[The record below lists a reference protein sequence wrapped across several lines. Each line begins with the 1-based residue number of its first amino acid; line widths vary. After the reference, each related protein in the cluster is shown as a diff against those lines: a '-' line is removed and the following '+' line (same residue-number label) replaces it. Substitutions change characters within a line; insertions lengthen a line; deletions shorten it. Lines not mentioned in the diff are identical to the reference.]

1 MNKIL
6 TNSHCLL
13 AAAAILAAIVPAG
26 AEEVYQL
33 PLANPSFTE
42 GVTGS
47 GVPSGWSKYGGAG
60 RDQELEIVDGPDGGK
75 ALLIADGDR
84 NAEVGVNQSFEL
96 KGGQTYRVTLKA
108 CRVEG
113 ASTGGSY
120 VQFRFLPS
128 NQIVQ
133 RGLSASSTKRFSEV
147 SVLGSAPPDTT
158 KGIIYLYTHAGPT
171 PKVIVTDVKLE
182 GGFPPPP
189 PPPPPPVPPQYDKL
203 KDLHLDIPLVKGA
216 KPAVVIVAPAS
227 GVYQSAAQAVQLQ
240 IEKNTGVKVPI
251 LSDDAPQAAVP
262 ITGNLIVLGNRSTN
276 KTINALYDLYY
287 CLADLKYPGPE
298 GYIIR
303 TSHNPFGNGYGL
315 VIVGGSDPAGVDR
328 GAKALVAVLAE
339 IPARQGEL
347 AIGWTMQTKLGKG
360 LNPPTDVRE
369 FKTWEAS
376 RGYRSV
382 GYFGW
387 CSISKR
393 MAMYY
398 MTGDEQSAREVV
410 RLSFPDE
417 QATRDIQEI
426 DGEQIENKH
435 DPLAGFYHYNAH
447 MAILFWDL
455 IEESPVFT
463 DEERLKIT
471 NAFAR
476 QLNHRKNEGV
486 YGLTQPRSA
495 VGSRH
500 GQWSAVSLYCLGRYF
515 DKYYPDP
522 VWAQCVRGGQLAF
535 GSLHEYAWV
544 SGESDNLFWYST
556 GIAPVFT
563 YMTLTGDRKP
573 LENGVLATLLRGQ
586 EILASGRP
594 GDSALNSASMGFLNK
609 AAHLTGDGRWITYRE
624 RTGVDTDV
632 FRLGQSFWPDEKL
645 EPKLPVDLTG
655 KWSILP
661 LPEPAWA
668 SRGSGLPLEQSFYIA
683 SYRSAPDQTGDYV
696 LLDGFNGASRNPYH
710 TFDILQVR
718 IDGRTV
724 LDGYHN
730 QVLTSADG
738 MVEPAVAMNG
748 ALLHADVV
756 GQTAVAVGEV
766 PNAAFCNWRRTL
778 SQRTGRY
785 ALVVDDLTFRTDSQN
800 MKVKTT
806 WQVTGGGWNPKLRA
820 VRVPAGGNATSGDFE
835 LHSCDLQEA
844 GGGRVVTM
852 AWDGPVEKDQ
862 HRLAFYLIGQTP
874 ADSPGSVACV
884 RIANNAAA
892 LALPR
897 PTLAVAGEYG
907 RINGELVV
915 VAADHIFGHAV
926 TEAGIDSPLV
936 LSDVPVELDWDFSSG
951 VVNVVAAKGTTL
963 ALSLAPTDE
972 LQRNG
977 EPAKAPFA
985 GGICRTHLPAG
996 RHVIT
1001 GASPATDVS
1010 SALSTALEGLL
1021 ADGRKLR
1028 AEALAAA
1035 GQTVAPT
1042 AAELPAV
1049 LTCQVGGKVVEM
1061 ITTAS
1066 AEGTLLAVV
1075 EDNTIHLLTAQGEE
1089 VRKLQTDAK
1098 IRVLRWWDE
1107 HNLLLAGCV
1116 DEKVIA
1122 FDGEGRRKWVFTSE
1136 MDPAVYEAAK
1146 TYWFKSAPG
1155 HEGVHGLHT
1164 GAFDDAK
1171 SRCFVGSACTLEILD
1186 ETGQLVKRTPVFWG
1200 PGRMFSLV
1208 AGPGDTRNLLISRW
1222 PNGNDHLAIVNSKTM
1237 AVTGR
1242 GYNGVPSKHAYVG
1255 GWTAQNRTRLVHEDL
1270 DGDGKKEIATTIN
1283 GTWNRVTVYSEEG
1296 GPLYNAQFGPGQ
1308 SNAPRAQMR
1317 DMDVADLNGD
1327 GKKEILIATWEGLVV
1342 ALSNECQKVWS
1353 TRMPS
1358 PPASI
1363 KCVTPRGAKLPW
1375 IVVGCDDGT
1384 VAALDQRGATIR
1396 LGKVTGRPMHIET
1409 LNTPAGP
1416 VAVLAT
1422 DKGEVKG
1429 FKIGD

>member
-1 MNKIL
+1 MTRTL

-13 AAAAILAAIVPAG
+13 AAAAILAAVLPAG
-26 AEEVYQL
+26 AEEIYQL

-42 GVTGS
+42 GVGTN
-47 GVPSGWSKYGGAG
+47 GVPTGWSKYGGAG
-60 RDQELEIVDGPDGGK
+60 EDQELKIVDGPEGGK
-75 ALLIADGDR
+75 ALLIVDGDR
-84 NAEVGVNQSFEL
+84 KAEIGVNQSFEL
-96 KGGQTYRVTLKA
+96 KGGQTYRVTVKV
-108 CRVEG
+108 RKVEG

-120 VQFRFLPS
+120 IQFRFLPS
-128 NQIVQ
+128 GHYVQ
-133 RGLSASSTKRFSEV
+133 RGLSAASTKSFSEV
-147 SVLGSAPPDTT
+147 SVLGQAPPDTT
-158 KGIIYLYTHAGPT
+158 KAMIYLYTHAGPT

-189 PPPPPPVPPQYDKL
+189 PPPPAPVPPQYDKL
-203 KDLHLDIPLVKGA
+203 KNLHLNIPLTKDG
-216 KPAVVIVAPAS
+216 KPAAAIVVPAS
-227 GVYQSAAQAVQLQ
+227 GDYQSAAETVQRQ
-240 IEKNTGVKVPI
+240 IEEATRIKLPI
-251 LSDDAPQAAVP
+251 VSDDSPQAAVP

-276 KTINALYDLYY
+276 KTIGALYDLYY

-298 GYIIR
+298 GYIVR
-303 TSHNPFGNGYGL
+303 TSHNTFGNGHSV
-315 VIVGGSDPAGVDR
+315 VIVGGSDPVGVEE
-328 GAKALVAVLAE
+328 GAKALAAVLSE
-339 IPARQGEL
+339 TPARQGEL
-347 AIGWTMQTKLGKG
+347 SIGWTMKTKLGKG
-360 LNPPTDVRE
+360 ITPPTDIRE

-387 CSISKR
+387 CSISKH

-417 QATRDIQEI
+417 QATRDIEEI

-486 YGLTQPRSA
+486 YRLTQPRSA

-500 GQWSAVSLYCLGRYF
+500 GQWSAISLYCLGRYF

-556 GIAPVFT
+556 GIAPVFS

-573 LENGVLATLLRGQ
+573 LENGVLATLLSGQ
-586 EILASGRP
+586 EILASGRS

-609 AAHLTGDGRWITYRE
+609 AAYLTGDGRWITYRQ

-632 FRLGQSFWPDEKL
+632 FRLGQSFWPDQKL
-645 EPKLPVDLTG
+645 KATPPTDLAD
-655 KWSILP
+655 KWTVLS
-661 LPEPAWA
+661 LPEPAWG

-683 SYRSAPDQTGDYV
+683 SYRSAPDDTGDYI

-710 TFDILQVR
+710 TFDILQLR
-718 IDGRTV
+718 LNGRTI

-738 MVEPAVAMNG
+738 MVEPAVAMNA

-766 PNAAFCNWRRTL
+766 PDAAFCNWRRNL
-778 SQRTGRY
+778 AQRTGRY
-785 ALVVDDLTFRTDSQN
+785 ALVVDDLTFRTDSRN

-806 WQVTGGGWNPKLRA
+806 WQVASGGWNPKLNA
-820 VRVPAGGNATSGDFE
+820 VRIPALKDSSTGDFE
-835 LHSCDLQEA
+835 IHSCDPQEA

-852 AWDGPVEKDQ
+852 AWNGEVKKDQ
-862 HRLAFYLIGQTP
+862 HRYAFYLLGETP

-892 LALPR
+892 LALPQ
-897 PTLAVAGEYG
+897 PALAVVGEHG
-907 RINGELVV
+907 QTKGELVV

-926 TEAGIDSPLV
+926 TAAGIDSPLV
-936 LSDVPVELDWDFSSG
+936 SSDVPVDLDWDFAIG
-951 VVNVVAAKGTTL
+951 IVNIVTEEETTL
-963 ALSLAPTDE
+963 ALNLAPSDN
-972 LQRNG
+972 LQLDG
-977 EPAKAPFA
+977 KPAKASFT
-985 GGICRTHLPAG
+985 GGVCRTRLPAG
-996 RHVIT
+996 RHVIS
-1001 GASPATDVS
+1001 GASPATDTVS
-1010 SALSTALEGLL
+1010 GLSAALGGFLS
-1021 ADGRKLR
+1021 DGRKQR
-1028 AEALAAA
+1028 AEALSAA
-1035 GQTVAPT
+1035 GKEVQLT
-1042 AAELPAV
+1042 AAELPVA
-1049 LTCQVGGKVVEM
+1049 LTASVGGKVGKM
-1061 ITTAS
+1061 ITIDSPEA
-1066 AEGTLLAVV
+1066 AQLAVAV
-1075 EDNTIHLLTAQGEE
+1075 GNTIHLLDSQGKET
-1089 VRKLQTDAK
+1089 RTLQTDAK
-1098 IRVLRWWDE
+1098 IRVLHWWKE

-1116 DEKVIA
+1116 DEKLIA
-1122 FDGEGRRKWVFTSE
+1122 FDGQGARKWVFTSQ

-1155 HEGVHGLHT
+1155 HEGVHGLYT
-1164 GAFDDAK
+1164 GDFDDGK
-1171 SRCFVGSACTLEILD
+1171 NRCFVGSACTLEILD
-1186 ETGQLVKRTPVFWG
+1186 ESGQLVKRTPVFWG

-1208 AGPGDTRNLLISRW
+1208 AGPGDTKNLLISRW
-1222 PNGNDHLAIVNSKTM
+1222 PNGNDHLAIVNSKSMT
-1237 AVTGR
+1237 VTGR
-1242 GYNGVPSKHAYVG
+1242 GYGGVPSEHSYVG
-1255 GWTAQNRTRLVHEDL
+1255 GWTAQNRTGLVLEDL
-1270 DGDGKKEIATTIN
+1270 DGDGKKEVTTTIN

-1296 GPLYNAQFGPGQ
+1296 APLYNAQFGMGT

-1327 GKKEILIATWEGLVV
+1327 GKKEILVATSEGLVV
-1342 ALSNECQKVWS
+1342 ALTHQCQRVWS
-1353 TRMPS
+1353 TRLPS
-1358 PPASI
+1358 PPMSI
-1363 KCVTPRGAKLPW
+1363 KCVTPRGAKLPS
-1375 IVVGCDDGT
+1375 IVIGCDDGT
-1384 VAALDQRGATIR
+1384 VTMLDQQGQLIR
-1396 LGKVTGRPMHIET
+1396 LGEVTGRPTQIET
-1409 LNTPAGP
+1409 LNTPSGP
-1416 VAVLAT
+1416 LAVLAT
-1422 DKGEVKG
+1422 DKGEIKG
-1429 FKIGD
+1429 FKIEN